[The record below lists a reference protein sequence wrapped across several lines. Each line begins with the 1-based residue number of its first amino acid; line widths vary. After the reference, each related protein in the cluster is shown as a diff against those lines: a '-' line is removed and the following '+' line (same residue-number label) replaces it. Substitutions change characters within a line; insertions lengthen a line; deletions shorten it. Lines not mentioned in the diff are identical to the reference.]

1 MSKEKH
7 VAQRTGAFSIG
18 RKRFAKINAVEG
30 ISLSY
35 AAQSE
40 FDEDDRLGLTPE
52 QRRARIIEKYRR
64 TR

>member
-1 MSKEKH
+1 MSNEKPI
-7 VAQRTGAFSIG
+7 AQRSRAFLLG

-30 ISLSY
+30 ITLSY
-35 AAQSE
+35 TAQSE

-64 TR
+64 PR

>member
-1 MSKEKH
+1 MSNEKTT
-7 VAQRTGAFSIG
+7 ARRTGAFSLG

-30 ISLSY
+30 ITLSY
-35 AAQSE
+35 TAQSE